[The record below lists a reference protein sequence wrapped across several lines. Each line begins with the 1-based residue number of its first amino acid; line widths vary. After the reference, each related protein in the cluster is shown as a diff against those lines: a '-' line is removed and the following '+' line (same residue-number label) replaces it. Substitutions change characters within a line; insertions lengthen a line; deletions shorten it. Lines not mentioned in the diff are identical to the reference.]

1 MAPPS
6 SKKGSTSK
14 NVVRDRRSNSRHS
27 TPVSTLTESPAPPTP
42 LAATPTTSV
51 PAPAPTFPKET
62 AYLKAPTAA
71 LTTAADD
78 VSRLIAHTSSR
89 NHDPPTAKELHALH
103 DKIKDTLTKPM
114 ARRGEV
120 CDRAMRQLVQR
131 RKERLQVERE
141 QEAERQAR
149 DHAAK
154 QERDDGERKKTKK
167 DKAVSRK
174 RSHDEM
180 DLDDDKARE
189 RKRESLP
196 DVGAH
201 GLARQDG
208 VGVHE
213 GAPPPPSPPV
223 QPGTAAIDPM
233 DTAES
238 PSDSDAGN
246 VDPPS
251 TIPLYE
257 RAFGKDPTKF
267 DDPTVYD
274 IRPIYDD
281 MPAEE
286 KREILQVLHWPE
298 DDLRSLTAGDPPDAD
313 FSNAKPA
320 NQVNF
325 STFQTYVEP
334 YIRPYTEEDVA
345 FLKER
350 GDRYTPY
357 VIPARGPKTY
367 KQVWAADEEATGIE
381 PPAKRENDRNEPRGN
396 IEDMNDDTA
405 ETDEISL
412 GPVNARLQSLLRPQ
426 GNGNTKKK
434 DEDDADANGDTSM
447 VNGDDTTQFDAIPGA
462 EADHRPAT
470 YLPSDAPR
478 PANLPPMDYETMEQ
492 RVQQELRY
500 IGFLAPSDVPTFDQH
515 NDDEVAARLR
525 TLQAELRRISR
536 LNNARKARVLEMTEE
551 RMAMQEYSNIAD
563 DLDNQVNAA
572 YLNATAPSR
581 TAEEGAAANRAQKG
595 VAVGAGLGGPGAG
608 GRGVSDGVRAL
619 MQKRRDWIEMV
630 GPVVGFGRAGV
641 VGEGETV
648 FDEERMRGFER
659 AEREAEV
666 ADGEEGE

>member
-1 MAPPS
+1 MAPSS
-6 SKKGSTSK
+6 SKKGTTSK
-14 NVVRDRRSNSRHS
+14 KAVRDRRSNSRHS

-42 LAATPTTSV
+42 LAGTPTDSA
-51 PAPAPTFPKET
+51 PAPAPAPAIAKET

-71 LTTAADD
+71 LANAADD
-78 VSRLIAHTSSR
+78 ISKLIAHTSSR
-89 NHDPPTAKELHALH
+89 NHDPPSAKELHGLH
-103 DKIKDTLTKPM
+103 DKIKDTLTQAM

-131 RKERLQVERE
+131 RKERLQLERE
-141 QEAERQAR
+141 QEAARQAR
-149 DHAAK
+149 DQAAK
-154 QERDDGERKKTKK
+154 QERDEGERKKAKK

-180 DLDDDKARE
+180 ELDDAKARE
-189 RKRESLP
+189 HKRESLP

-238 PSDSDAGN
+238 PSDSDTGN
-246 VDPPS
+246 AEPPS

-267 DDPTVYD
+267 DDPTIYD

-286 KREILQVLHWPE
+286 KREILQVRHWPE
-298 DDLRSLTAGDPPDAD
+298 DDLRSLIAGDPPDAD
-313 FSNAKPA
+313 FSSSKPA

-357 VIPARGPKTY
+357 VIPARGLKTY
-367 KQVWAADEEATGIE
+367 KQVWAADEEATGTE
-381 PPAKRENDRNEPRGN
+381 PPAKRENDRNEPRGHM
-396 IEDMNDDTA
+396 EDMNDDTA

-426 GNGNTKKK
+426 GNGNSKKK
-434 DEDDADANGDTSM
+434 DEDDADANGDTSL
-447 VNGDDTTQFDAIPGA
+447 VNGDDTTQFDAVPGA
-462 EADHRPAT
+462 EAEHKPAT
-470 YLPSDAPR
+470 YLPPEAPR
-478 PANLPPMDYETMEQ
+478 PANLPQMDYETMEQ

-572 YLNATAPSR
+572 YLKRNRSLAKPQKK
-581 TAEEGAAANRAQKG
+581 GAAANRAQKG
-595 VAVGAGLGGPGAG
+595 VAVGAGVGGPGGG

-630 GPVVGFGRAGV
+630 GPV
-641 VGEGETV
+641 
-648 FDEERMRGFER
+648 
-659 AEREAEV
+659 
-666 ADGEEGE
+666 